1 MRVGDYHLEAQACRR
16 ADEGAVPSP
25 EENVLEDRDA
35 GDAEAECRL
44 ELIDV
49 YLMSGRMGSRCGGT
63 VGWKGWRRGGEEGG
77 RGEVCEPSVEE
88 QRCWEGK

>member
-1 MRVGDYHLEAQACRR
+1 MEAQACRR

-49 YLMSGRMGSRCGGT
+49 YLMMG
-63 VGWKGWRRGGEEGG
+63 
-77 RGEVCEPSVEE
+77 
-88 QRCWEGK
+88 

>member
-1 MRVGDYHLEAQACRR
+1 MEAQACRR

-49 YLMSGRMGSRCGGT
+49 YLMELKDGQPMWGDGG
-63 VGWKGWRRGGEEGG
+63 VERLEEG
-77 RGEVCEPSVEE
+77 R
-88 QRCWEGK
+88 